1 MCTVAI
7 GKPTTSAAAS
17 LKQSSSSLTFV
28 FGEFGFLIAMAS
40 EVS

>member
-1 MCTVAI
+1 MCNVAI

-17 LKQSSSSLTFV
+17 LKQSSSLAFV